1 LILFGAVQAT
11 MLLAALRSGERPRRI
26 EWIGHLVAMIGL
38 VVLVFPGLRAPSL
51 TGSALMAVAG
61 ACWGIYSLRGRR
73 AGDPIAATTA
83 NFILAAPAAV
93 VVSLVA
99 LPTMHV
105 SATGASL
112 AVISGAVTSGVGYV
126 VWYAALR
133 GLTTTRAALVQ
144 LAVPALAAAGGVLF
158 LAEKPSAR
166 FLAAAVF
173 ILGGIGAAVTSRL
186 HGSSAP
192 RRTE

>member
-1 LILFGAVQAT
+1 
-11 MLLAALRSGERPRRI
+11 
-26 EWIGHLVAMIGL
+26 
-38 VVLVFPGLRAPSL
+38 
-51 TGSALMAVAG
+51 
-61 ACWGIYSLRGRR
+61 
-73 AGDPIAATTA
+73 
-83 NFILAAPAAV
+83 
-93 VVSLVA
+93 
-99 LPTMHV
+99 
-105 SATGASL
+105 
-112 AVISGAVTSGVGYV
+112 VISGAVTSGVGYV